1 MKSTSPSNSD
11 SSALLQDWRRS
22 CFFSNIKLFSVFSS
36 ADYLSLFTW
45 GSYGIEQSAQ
55 NGCQTIKQQK
65 VEGLWTKISGI
76 GSYQD
81 KTDYSCPNTDVLWP
95 TSTKPAAIHS
105 TNNLPWIRLLECCL
119 MNSLPRHVSCFWLT
133 VWGGIWFKLTAW
145 QVLNINFATDLNW
158 SGCYS
163 AFRSKLC
170 KLLDILPATI
180 TTNV

>member
-1 MKSTSPSNSD
+1 MPTTCLCLHGDHMALNNLHKMAARQSNNKT
-11 SSALLQDWRRS
+11 
-22 CFFSNIKLFSVFSS
+22 F
-36 ADYLSLFTW
+36 
-45 GSYGIEQSAQ
+45 
-55 NGCQTIKQQK
+55 
-65 VEGLWTKISGI
+65 EGLWTKISGI

-170 KLLDILPATI
+170 KLLDILPPTI
-180 TTNV
+180 TNYV

>member
-1 MKSTSPSNSD
+1 MPTTCLCLHGDHMALNNLHKMAARQSNNKT
-11 SSALLQDWRRS
+11 
-22 CFFSNIKLFSVFSS
+22 F
-36 ADYLSLFTW
+36 
-45 GSYGIEQSAQ
+45 
-55 NGCQTIKQQK
+55 
-65 VEGLWTKISGI
+65 EGLWTKISGI

-145 QVLNINFATDLNW
+145 QVLNISFATDLNW
-158 SGCYS
+158 RGCYS
-163 AFRSKLC
+163 LSDQNCASYRHTAC
-170 KLLDILPATI
+170 Y
-180 TTNV
+180 NYN

>member
-1 MKSTSPSNSD
+1 MPTTCLCLHRDHMALNNVHKMAARQSNNKT
-11 SSALLQDWRRS
+11 
-22 CFFSNIKLFSVFSS
+22 F
-36 ADYLSLFTW
+36 
-45 GSYGIEQSAQ
+45 
-55 NGCQTIKQQK
+55 
-65 VEGLWTKISGI
+65 EGLWTKISGI

-145 QVLNINFATDLNW
+145 QVLNISFATDLNW
-158 SGCYS
+158 RGCYS

>member
-1 MKSTSPSNSD
+1 MPTTCLCLHGDHMALNNLHKMAARQSNNKT
-11 SSALLQDWRRS
+11 
-22 CFFSNIKLFSVFSS
+22 F
-36 ADYLSLFTW
+36 
-45 GSYGIEQSAQ
+45 
-55 NGCQTIKQQK
+55 
-65 VEGLWTKISGI
+65 EGLWTKISGI

-145 QVLNINFATDLNW
+145 QVLNISFATDLNW
-158 SGCYS
+158 RGCYS

>member
-1 MKSTSPSNSD
+1 MPTTCLCLHGDHMALNNLHKMAARQSNNKT
-11 SSALLQDWRRS
+11 
-22 CFFSNIKLFSVFSS
+22 F
-36 ADYLSLFTW
+36 
-45 GSYGIEQSAQ
+45 
-55 NGCQTIKQQK
+55 
-65 VEGLWTKISGI
+65 EGLWTKISGI

-170 KLLDILPATI
+170 KLWDILPPTI
-180 TTNV
+180 TNYV